1 MSIEQLDNFKQIL
14 GDRYGLNFDPRTYK
28 TLKKAIAKRMEAL
41 GFKSDLDYHS
51 FLQKSTGVAEE
62 FDELISLLTVG
73 HTNYFR
79 SPDHFRA
86 LREYVLPRITSQKDK
101 DKRISI
107 WSAGCSTGDEP
118 YSIAITLLE
127 SLKGIKQW
135 NIKILATDINTQFLQ
150 HARSGIYD
158 SWTTRYVAR
167 DLFDKYFKKTENT
180 ALLKEQ
186 VKDMVKFFYLNLAT
200 DGYSFVQEGID
211 KFDII
216 FCRNVLIYFRK
227 DMVKRIVRKFYDL
240 LGDNGYLFLGYSEN
254 LSQFSRDFEP
264 NSLYGVFF
272 YEKIPPELRTKP
284 DLPVRVRTQTGRVP
298 PAKPREIPPPS
309 RIKPKETVTPE
320 PQERV
325 APEPQEIDE
334 KRLYL
339 EGINHFSEERFEK
352 AAEIFEHILEKN
364 PRSARA
370 LLGIGFLLANK
381 GRDSEARQKS
391 QEVLEIDQLIPEAH
405 YLLGILNEREGNL
418 KATRESYERAIF
430 LEKDFIMA
438 HFNLAI
444 LYKREGK
451 WREAQ
456 REFKNIVNIL
466 KTRKD
471 NESIKFSGGFNKRS
485 FLKICEEAVRSK

>member
-1 MSIEQLDNFKQIL
+1 MSTEQLENFKQIL
-14 GDRYGLNFDPRTYK
+14 GDRYGLNFDPRNDK
-28 TLKKAIAKRMEAL
+28 TLKKAITKRLEAL
-41 GFKSDLDYHS
+41 GFKSDIDYYS
-51 FLQKSTGVAEE
+51 FLNKSTGAAEE
-62 FDELISLLTVG
+62 FDDLISLLTVG

-86 LREYVLPRITSQKDK
+86 LKEYVLPRIVSQKADK
-101 DKRISI
+101 DKRLRI

-127 SLKGIKQW
+127 CFKGIKQW
-135 NIKILATDINTQFLQ
+135 DVKILATDINTQFLQ

-158 SWTTRYVAR
+158 SWTTKYV
-167 DLFDKYFKKTENT
+167 DQKLFDKYFVKTENS
-180 ALLKEQ
+180 ALLKDQ
-186 VKDMVKFFYLNLAT
+186 VKNMVKFFYLNLAT
-200 DGYSFVQEGID
+200 DGYSFAQEGKD

-227 DMVKRIVRKFYDL
+227 EMVKRIIKKFYDL
-240 LGDNGYLFLGYSEN
+240 LEDKGYLFLGYSEN
-254 LSQFSRDFEP
+254 LTQISRGFEP

-272 YEKIPPELRTKP
+272 YEKRPPELRTKP
-284 DLPVRVRTQTGRVP
+284 KQVP
-298 PAKPREIPPPS
+298 QARPIEIPSPP
-309 RIKPKETVTPE
+309 RIKPKETVAPE
-320 PQERV
+320 PKETV
-325 APEPQEIDE
+325 APEPEEIDE
-334 KRLYL
+334 ERLYL
-339 EGINHFSEERFEK
+339 EGINHFGEERFEK

-381 GRDSEARQKS
+381 GRDQEARQKG
-391 QEVLEIDQLIPEAH
+391 QEVLEIDQLLPEAY
-405 YLLGILNEREGNL
+405 YLLGILNEREGSL
-418 KATRESYERAIF
+418 KATRESYQRAIF

-471 NESIKFSGGFNKRS
+471 NEPIKFSGGFNKRS

>member
-1 MSIEQLDNFKQIL
+1 MPTEQLENFKHVL
-14 GDRYGLNFDPRTYK
+14 GTRYGLNFDPRNDK
-28 TLKKAIAKRMEAL
+28 ALKKAITKRMEAL
-41 GFKSDLDYHS
+41 GFNSEFDYYS
-51 FLQKSTGVAEE
+51 FLKKSKDAAEE

-79 SPDHFRA
+79 SPDQFRA
-86 LREYVLPRITSQKDK
+86 LQEHVLPRILSQKTGK
-101 DKRISI
+101 DKKIKI

-127 SLKGIKQW
+127 EFKEIKQW
-135 NIKILATDINTQFLQ
+135 DVKILATDINSQFLQ

-158 SWTTRYVAR
+158 RWTTKYVEQE
-167 DLFDKYFKKTENT
+167 LFDKYFVKRGNS
-180 ALLKEQ
+180 ALLKDQ
-186 VKDMVKFFYLNLAT
+186 VKNMVKFFYLNLAT
-200 DGYSFVQEGID
+200 DGYPFTQEGID

-227 DMVKRIVRKFYDL
+227 DMVKRIIKKFYDL
-240 LGDNGYLFLGYSEN
+240 LEDNGYLFLGYSES
-254 LSQFSRDFEP
+254 LSKISRDFEP

-272 YEKIPPELRTKP
+272 YEKMLPELRAKP
-284 DLPVRVRTQTGRVP
+284 ARVP
-298 PAKPREIPPPS
+298 QAKPARVPQAKPIEVPS
-309 RIKPKETVTPE
+309 SPRTKVLPLRPITPE
-320 PQERV
+320 PE
-325 APEPQEIDE
+325 EIDE

-339 EGINHFSEERFEK
+339 EGINHFGQERFEK

-364 PRSARA
+364 PRSPQA

-381 GRDSEARQKS
+381 GKDPEARQKC
-391 QEVLEIDQLIPEAH
+391 QEVLEIDQLLPESY
-405 YLLGILNEREGNL
+405 YLLGVLNEREGDL
-418 KATRESYERAIF
+418 KATRECYQRAIF

-451 WREAQ
+451 WKEAQ

-466 KTRKD
+466 KSRKD
-471 NESIKFSGGFNKRS
+471 NEPIKFSGGFNKRS

>member
-1 MSIEQLDNFKQIL
+1 MSTEQLDNFKQIL
-14 GDRYGLNFDPRTYK
+14 GDRYGLNFDPRTDK

-51 FLQKSTGVAEE
+51 FLQNSTGTAEE

-101 DKRISI
+101 DKRIRI

-127 SLKGIKQW
+127 ALKGLKQW
-135 NIKILATDINTQFLQ
+135 DIKILATDINIQFLQ

-167 DLFDKYFKKTENT
+167 ELFDKYFVKTENS
-180 ALLKEQ
+180 ALLKDQ
-186 VKDMVKFFYLNLAT
+186 IKNMVKFFYLNLAT
-200 DGYSFVQEGID
+200 DGYSFAQEGID

-227 DMVKRIVRKFYDL
+227 NMVKKIVKKFYDL
-240 LGDNGYLFLGYSEN
+240 LEDNGYLFLGYSEN
-254 LSQFSRDFEP
+254 LSQFSRNFEP

-272 YEKIPPELRTKP
+272 YEKSPPELRTKP
-284 DLPVRVRTQTGRVP
+284 ERVP
-298 PAKPREIPPPS
+298 QTKPREIPPPP
-309 RIKPKETVTPE
+309 RIKPKETV
-320 PQERV
+320 
-325 APEPQEIDE
+325 APEPKEIDE
-334 KRLYL
+334 EKLYL
-339 EGINHFSEERFEK
+339 EGINHFGEERFEK

-391 QEVLEIDQLIPEAH
+391 QEVLEIDQLLPEAY

-451 WREAQ
+451 WKEAQ

-471 NESIKFSGGFNKRS
+471 NESIQFSGGFNKRS

>member
-1 MSIEQLDNFKQIL
+1 MSTEQLDNFKQIL
-14 GDRYGLNFDPRTYK
+14 GDRYGLNFDPRTDK

-86 LREYVLPRITSQKDK
+86 LREYVLPRIISQKDK
-101 DKRISI
+101 DKRIRI

-135 NIKILATDINTQFLQ
+135 DIKILATDINTQFLQ

-158 SWTTRYVAR
+158 SWTTRYVTR
-167 DLFDKYFKKTENT
+167 ELFDKYFVKTENS
-180 ALLKEQ
+180 ALLKDQ
-186 VKDMVKFFYLNLAT
+186 VKNMVKFFYLNLAT
-200 DGYSFVQEGID
+200 NGYSFAQEGIE

-227 DMVKRIVRKFYDL
+227 NMVKRIVKKFYDL
-240 LGDNGYLFLGYSEN
+240 LQDNGYLFLGYSEN

-272 YEKIPPELRTKP
+272 YEKSPPELRTKP
-284 DLPVRVRTQTGRVP
+284 ERVP
-298 PAKPREIPPPS
+298 PAKPREIPPPP
-309 RIKPKETVTPE
+309 RIKPKETV
-320 PQERV
+320 
-325 APEPQEIDE
+325 APEPKETDE
-334 KRLYL
+334 ERLYL
-339 EGINHFSEERFEK
+339 EGINHFGEERFEK

-391 QEVLEIDQLIPEAH
+391 QEVLEIDQLLPEAY

-451 WREAQ
+451 WKEAQ